1 MRFTFGLI
9 LSVAIAFVAY
19 IAGSLYPAPPELM
32 ARLDAQSVA
41 NRIQQELQIA
51 DVSSLRAS
59 LGQQRFDDLAARAS
73 RLAAAAGSA
82 VMVEHQADQDV
93 VGAEAPES
101 NALPATPAAP
111 HAVEAAR
118 PTAPSVTPP
127 PSSAPAVPLATAV
140 APGAANAGGF
150 EQALFL
156 CPGMTITNAPAA
168 NARRELTA
176 YIPIVN
182 VNGVHLAVDPTHNTC
197 LSSGFGMRGSH
208 MHKGIDFYDGNGG
221 PIMAAGDGAII
232 EMKYR
237 DDYGNMILIDH
248 GHGVYTRYCHL
259 SAFQRGLA
267 VGSQVKAGDQLG
279 LMGNTAAYPLPIHL
293 HFELLLGD
301 YHNPKQSFGLTPHS
315 PFEFHA

>member
-1 MRFTFGLI
+1 MRSVFGLI

-19 IAGSLYPAPPELM
+19 IGGSLYPAPPELI
-32 ARLDAQSVA
+32 ARLHAQSIA
-41 NRIQQELQIA
+41 DRLQQEMQVV
-51 DVSSLRAS
+51 DVTSLRAS
-59 LGQQRFDDLAARAS
+59 LGQQRFNDLAARAS

-82 VMVEHQADQDV
+82 VMVEHQADPDV
-93 VGAEAPES
+93 ISAEAPEPA
-101 NALPATPAAP
+101 ALPPSRPASPPATPAAL
-111 HAVEAAR
+111 R
-118 PTAPSVTPP
+118 SSSPTAPLAPP
-127 PSSAPAVPLATAV
+127 A
-140 APGAANAGGF
+140 APGVANVSGF
-150 EQALFL
+150 EPALFL
-156 CPGMTITNAPAA
+156 CPGMTITNAPPA
-168 NARRELTA
+168 NAHRQLTA

-182 VNGVHLAVDPTHNTC
+182 VNGVHLAIDPTHNTC

-208 MHKGIDFYDGNGG
+208 LHKGIDFYDGNGG
-221 PIMAAGDGAII
+221 PIMAAADGAII

-267 VGSQVKAGDQLG
+267 VGSQVRAGDQLG

-293 HFELLLGD
+293 HYELLLGD
-301 YHNPKQSFGLTPHS
+301 YKNPKQSFGLTPHS